1 MWTMLAKRFLENEL
15 RLVQNKKQKRLNAVE
30 GGWGNKDIF
39 ERQIAVIVELI
50 ENIEND
56 LLHVLLKQR
65 LKKVQIQISRLQESG
80 TTTDHHKLRSAQE
93 EKETLTELFKR
104 WIIQLEQDQVY
115 PLTNILN
122 QSVSVLL
129 D

>member
-1 MWTMLAKRFLENEL
+1 MWTMLARDFLENEL
-15 RLVQNKKQKRLNAVE
+15 KLVQDRKLKRLKVAEVSRVDS
-30 GGWGNKDIF
+30 GIF

-65 LKKVQIQISRLQESG
+65 LYQIRDKISQLQELG
-80 TTTDHHKLRSAQE
+80 AAADFRKLRSARE

-104 WIIQLEQDQVY
+104 WLIRLEQDQLF

-122 QSVSVLL
+122 
-129 D
+129 